1 MTYYYI
7 KPYVEPEKH
16 CLNMFGATE
25 VFEEMQQTF
34 YTLALLAESS
44 DDVNPAFADA
54 LEQMTIYY
62 D

>member
-1 MTYYYI
+1 MVYYYL
-7 KPYVEPEKH
+7 KPYENPEYH
-16 CLNMFGATE
+16 VLHMFGATE

-34 YTLALLAESS
+34 YTLSLLAEN
-44 DDVNPAFADA
+44 NPAFEKA